1 MRFSQHHARPSAR
14 PIQIASEA
22 RLSAKSNRATI
33 TARRWRP
40 TCPNLA
46 SGLPGLGWGQEKTTA
61 SGQNGISKGT
71 SEERDGMSKTGF
83 QCPGLG
89 FGPALR
95 ESGAERRRPS
105 RRSSVACGTRRR
117 EVARSGPGHR
127 ERVET
132 SPPPHPISLGF
143 WMIGIAPES
152 WMETGR
158 STGGGQFRRQW
169 EA

>member
-33 TARRWRP
+33 TARRWRL

-117 EVARSGPGHR
+117 AVARSGPGHW

-132 SPPPHPISLGF
+132 SPPPPPHLTGF
-143 WMIGIAPES
+143 PMMSTAPES
-152 WMETGR
+152 RIGSGR
-158 STGGGQFRRQW
+158 SSGRDQFEQR
-169 EA
+169 